1 MPYAVEMANRGW
13 RDALRA
19 DPALTLGLS
28 THAGLLTCEPVAE
41 AHDLPYTPVSEV
53 LS

>member
-1 MPYAVEMANRGW
+1 VEMANLGW

-28 THAGLLTCEPVAE
+28 THAGQLTCEPVAE
-41 AHDLPYTPVSEV
+41 AHSLSYTPAAEV
-53 LS
+53 LR